1 MPTVKLRTII
11 IIILLT
17 DGPEIMLPT
26 ARKKKKNQV
35 AHALSFFKLKRK
47 YSKRVVT
54 SDLSQWVYSKKH
66 GGFVTL
72 GRAIMYFMSLM

>member
-1 MPTVKLRTII
+1 MPTLKLRTI

-26 ARKKKKNQV
+26 AVKKNQV
-35 AHALSFFKLKRK
+35 AHALLFFKLKRK

-54 SDLSQWVYSKKH
+54 SDLSQWVYSKKQ

-72 GRAIMYFMSLM
+72 GRAIMYYVMSLM